1 MLSLAAL
8 AAVLAIVLGGSSIQV
23 RGLVGMVAAYSTFVI
38 GAGAIGYVAAK
49 SWTDQPSPRW
59 RHDHIPA
66 RVLGAALLWWRVY
79 RFYILLVGGAIVAG
93 AAVLRSLR
101 QDAVADMVTE

>member
-1 MLSLAAL
+1 
-8 AAVLAIVLGGSSIQV
+8 
-23 RGLVGMVAAYSTFVI
+23 
-38 GAGAIGYVAAK
+38 
-49 SWTDQPSPRW
+49 
-59 RHDHIPA
+59 
-66 RVLGAALLWWRVY
+66 VLGAALLWWRVY